1 MSTSVDTA
9 LERNPADRTP
19 TPPLAMF
26 IGDGAWSRGAGPS
39 RTPTS
44 FLSRARARTREG

>member
-9 LERNPADRTP
+9 LERNPGRPDSYPSPRDVHRGWGLVA
-19 TPPLAMF
+19 
-26 IGDGAWSRGAGPS
+26 GAGPS